1 MKINI
6 GTKVNLLVVASIL
19 VVGVLAVVITVSALV
34 SESRDEIAQYRD
46 SMRME
51 KKQKLKDLTRAAYKI
66 VEDHY
71 TAATNKEKIKQK
83 RGDTVK
89 AAVNQ
94 AYAVLESSRQSTVL
108 EGVKDRKS
116 YAIDVIEEMRW
127 GKSGSGYF
135 WINDTDPVMVMHP
148 IKPSLNGKQL
158 GGIEDPDGKHLFR
171 EFVKVCEA
179 EEAGFVDYK
188 WPKPGHEEPVDKISY
203 VRLFKPW
210 DWIIGGGIYLE
221 TNEKAEMK
229 QAEKDLESLRYGEKD
244 QGYFWVN
251 DMNTV
256 VVMHPIKPSL
266 NGKNLK
272 DLKDPDGKYIFREFV
287 KVCREN
293 GAGFVD
299 YKWPKPGHEKPVDKI
314 SYVRLF
320 EPWNWVI
327 GTGMYIDDIE
337 AAVSARKEKINSKI
351 QSKIVQF
358 VSIIAGVVVLCLAVS
373 AFVVTRGVARPIKN
387 VTGMLKDIAEGEG
400 DLTRR
405 IENRSGDETQELA
418 EWFNKFVS
426 DTQAMVAG
434 IKKDSDRL
442 AESSESLAGISE
454 QMNTLAS
461 RTSGKAGTVDSAA
474 EKMSASL
481 VSVASSM
488 EQTSANV
495 NNMSSASEEMT
506 STIDE
511 IAKNAE
517 TAREITDDAVTRT
530 DSATTRVNELGSAA
544 EQIGKVIDTINDISE
559 QVNLLALNAT
569 IEAARAGDAGKG
581 FAVVA
586 NEIKE
591 LANQTATATEE
602 IKERVKGI
610 QSSTSLTVEEIRNV
624 SEAVGRIDEIVSTVA
639 TAVEEQSA
647 TTKEIAENIAQAS
660 TGIGEVNE
668 NVAEGSSNA
677 EEVAA
682 EIKDVAN
689 SSNEMKES
697 SGKVKSSADELA
709 GVAAELSKMMERFK
723 VE

>member
-6 GTKVNLLVVASIL
+6 GTKVNLLVVTSIL
-19 VVGVLAVVITVSALV
+19 VVGGLAVLITVSALL
-34 SESRDEIAQYRD
+34 SEGKDEIVQYRD

-71 TAATNKEKIKQK
+71 AAATDKEKIKQK

-94 AYAVLESSRQSTVL
+94 AFAVLESSTKSAVL
-108 EGVKDRKS
+108 ESVEDRKS
-116 YAIDVIEEMRW
+116 YAVEVIEEMRW
-127 GKSGSGYF
+127 GKNGSGYF
-135 WINDTDPVMVMHP
+135 WINDTDPAMIMHP

-203 VRLFKPW
+203 VKLFKPW
-210 DWIIGGGIYLE
+210 NWIIGGGMYLE
-221 TNEKAEMK
+221 TNEKFEMK
-229 QAEKDLESLRYGEKD
+229 QAEKDLETLRYGEKD

-287 KVCREN
+287 EVCREK

-299 YKWPKPGHEKPVDKI
+299 YKWPKPGSDKPVDKI

-351 QSKIVQF
+351 QNKMIQL
-358 VSIIAGVVVLCLAVS
+358 VSIIGGVVVLCLFLSTFIVS
-373 AFVVTRGVARPIKN
+373 RGVAKPIRN

-405 IENRSGDETQELA
+405 IESRSNDEIQELA
-418 EWFNKFVS
+418 EWFNKFVA
-426 DTQAMVAG
+426 DTQTMVG
-434 IKKDSDRL
+434 SIKKDTDRL
-442 AESSESLAGISE
+442 TDSSAGLAGISE

-461 RTSGKAGTVDSAA
+461 QTSRKAETVDSAA
-474 EKMSASL
+474 EQLSASL
-481 VSVASSM
+481 VSVASSI

-495 NNMSSASEEMT
+495 DSMSSASEEMT

-517 TAREITDDAVTRT
+517 TAREITDNAVTQT
-530 DSATTRVNELGSAA
+530 DSATARVNELGSAA

-602 IKERVKGI
+602 IKDRVKGI
-610 QSSTSLTVEEIRNV
+610 QSSTSMTVEEIRNV

-668 NVAEGSSNA
+668 NVARGSSNA
-677 EEVAA
+677 GEVST
-682 EIKDVAN
+682 EIKDVSQ

-709 GVAAELSKMMERFK
+709 GVAAELSRMMARFK